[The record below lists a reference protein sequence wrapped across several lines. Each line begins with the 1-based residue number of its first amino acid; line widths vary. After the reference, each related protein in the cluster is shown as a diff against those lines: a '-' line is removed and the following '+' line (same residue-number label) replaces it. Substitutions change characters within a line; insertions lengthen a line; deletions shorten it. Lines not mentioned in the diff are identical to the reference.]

1 MGRFPVDSPGLEFR
15 RLLILALLEQLDLTT
30 QQQNFLLLSGKRLV
44 KLAHGIFLECQLA
57 LHIDQ
62 LLLHIII

>member
-1 MGRFPVDSPGLEFR
+1 MRRFPVSSPGVGFR

-44 KLAHGIFLECQLA
+44 KLAHGIFLECQLG

-62 LLLHIII
+62 LLLYIV